1 MSDTA
6 PREPNPASPGLAV
19 GIDEA
24 LVREVVETF
33 YAKVRRDPLLGPIFN
48 EAVADWPDHLDRLCA
63 FWSSL
68 TLMTGRYKG
77 DPFGVHL
84 KLPPLGPIHFRT
96 WLGLFEET
104 IGQLCAPDQAEVFRT
119 RAERVAESLNLG
131 LAIRRGEA
139 SLPARR
145 SRSPT
150 SLPVQPAS
158 NRRSTNSSRS

>member
-1 MSDTA
+1 MSKATS
-6 PREPNPASPGLAV
+6 REPHPASAGLAV

-24 LVREVVETF
+24 LVRAVVETF
-33 YAKVRRDPLLGPIFN
+33 YGKVRRDPMLGPIFS
-48 EAVADWPDHLDRLCA
+48 EAVADWPEHLDRLCD

-68 TLMTGRYKG
+68 ILMTGRYKG

-84 KLPPLGPIHFRT
+84 ALPPLTDTHFRT

-104 IGQLCAPDQAEVFRT
+104 LGALCTPEQAEVFRV

-139 SLPARR
+139 PLPARR
-145 SRSPT
+145 PRSDR
-150 SLPVQPAS
+150 PVQPAAR
-158 NRRSTNSSRS
+158 RRSTNSSRS

>member
-1 MSDTA
+1 MSDGV
-6 PREPNPASPGLAV
+6 PRGPHPAAPGLGV

-24 LVREVVETF
+24 LVRAVVETF

-48 EAVADWPDHLDRLCA
+48 EAVADWPEHLDRLCA

-84 KLPPLGPIHFRT
+84 KLPALGPTHFRI

-104 IGQLCAPDQAEVFRT
+104 LGQLCTPNQAEVFRI

-139 SLPARR
+139 SLPVRR
-145 SRSPT
+145 SHS
-150 SLPVQPAS
+150 AGG
-158 NRRSTNSSRS
+158 

>member
-1 MSDTA
+1 MSNA
-6 PREPNPASPGLAV
+6 ARREPHPAAAGLAV

-24 LVREVVETF
+24 LVRAVVETF

-48 EAVADWPDHLDRLCA
+48 EAVADWPEHLDRLCA

-84 KLPPLGPIHFRT
+84 ALPPLGPAHFRT

-104 IGQLCAPDQAEVFRT
+104 LAALCTPDQAEVFRV
-119 RAERVAESLNLG
+119 RAERVAESLKLG

-139 SLPARR
+139 PLPTRR
-145 SRSPT
+145 S
-150 SLPVQPAS
+150 AS
-158 NRRSTNSSRS
+158 SSRP

>member
-1 MSDTA
+1 MLGA
-6 PREPNPASPGLAV
+6 ARRESHPAAAGLAV

-24 LVREVVETF
+24 LVRSVVETF

-48 EAVADWPDHLDRLCA
+48 EAVADWPEHLDRLCA

-84 KLPPLGPIHFRT
+84 ALPPLGPNHFRT

-104 IGQLCAPDQAEVFRT
+104 LAALCTPDQAEVFRV
-119 RAERVAESLNLG
+119 RAERVAESLKLG

-139 SLPARR
+139 PLPARR
-145 SRSPT
+145 
-150 SLPVQPAS
+150 PAP
-158 NRRSTNSSRS
+158 SSRS